1 MLKLDTGSLPPRK
14 NLSRAIYESLETAI
28 VQGRL
33 QPGTRLAED
42 RLSTRFGVSR
52 SPVREAISEL
62 ERVGLAERGT
72 MRDRRVS
79 VPSEAFIVDCFDVWV
94 LLESERLY
102 ESSLRSDAATPTQY
116 AASRP
121 CCIGS
126 NNPPHRSLPSCTPST
141 RPCAR
146 IAGTS
151 SCSAWPTT
159 GRNT

>member
-42 RLSTRFGVSR
+42 VLSTRFGVSR

-102 ESSLRSDAATPTQY
+102 ESSLRSDADAIRGIETLLHRLEQSPT
-116 AASRP
+116 
-121 CCIGS
+121 
-126 NNPPHRSLPSCTPST
+126 PSCTPST